1 MKHRL
6 TKKAFD
12 DIRHYPGRFLMYCAV
27 RRALRMTDQF
37 QADAKG
43 MMVLIVDKAWIW
55 QAKAAARL
63 LLTGGRSG
71 HVLEDDFRAAVT
83 ILDEGGTKRRHPA
96 GNEIIRP
103 EHQSF
108 ILASSRDVIP
118 VSLQLAADVIVE
130 IAPPNGRHVRA
141 ARRLGAV
148 DDIDPDI
155 AAWIAR
161 QPADVMI
168 GLTARNSLKG
178 LDASLLSQ
186 NAEQPERKPKLSDLP
201 GYRPARRWVSD
212 LKQDVADWDAGRI
225 TWPEVSKGILL
236 AGPPGTG
243 KTLFAT
249 ALANE
254 LEFDLVATSVAE
266 WQGSKNGYLGDTLA
280 AMSKSFADAASR
292 RGAVLFIDELDS
304 IGDRAKMRSD
314 HTYYEGNVVAR
325 FLELV
330 THLNEQPGT
339 VIVGATNYPHLID
352 PAILRSGRLEEH
364 IVLELPD
371 EEERAEIFSYHLGH
385 TLSADQL
392 RRVADQ
398 LRLATPADIDKYARE
413 AKRHARLRNAPVD
426 LTDVAAALPAKEPLP
441 EDVLHRIAVHE
452 SGHALLAIASGF
464 AETIHIRIETHMVAR
479 ATVQDGGRV
488 HYQMKDMALPTEKQ
502 LLARMR
508 TMLAGMAAEEVV
520 FGTRSIGSGGIQGSD
535 LDQATRLA
543 YRLVGSYG
551 LGKWLRFQVDANWVD
566 QSFQPTPELRVEAD
580 GILGREYRATKEL
593 LTKEKA
599 QLMRMAAELV
609 VDREIRI
616 GRH

>member
-6 TKKAFD
+6 TQKAFNE
-12 DIRHYPGRFLMYCAV
+12 IRKNPARFLMYCAV
-27 RRALRMTDQF
+27 RRALRMTVQF
-37 QADAKG
+37 QSDAKG
-43 MMVLIVDKAWIW
+43 IIILIVDKAWIW
-55 QAKAAARL
+55 HAKAAARL
-63 LLTGGRSG
+63 LLTGGNSG
-71 HVLEDDFRAAVT
+71 HVLEDDFRTAVT
-83 ILDEGGTKRRHPA
+83 IFEEGGAKRRALA
-96 GNEIIRP
+96 GVEIIRP

-108 ILASSRDVIP
+108 ILTSSREQLP
-118 VSLQLAADVIVE
+118 VSLRLAADVIVD
-130 IAPPNGRHVRA
+130 IAAPTARHVRA
-141 ARRLGAV
+141 ARRVGALEN
-148 DDIDPDI
+148 IDMEV

-161 QPADVMI
+161 QPAEIII
-168 GLTARNSLKG
+168 GLTARNCLKSM
-178 LDASLLSQ
+178 DASLLSQ
-186 NAEQPERKPKLSDLP
+186 HAEQPERRPKLSDLP

-225 TWPEVSKGILL
+225 TWAEVSKGILL

-339 VIVGATNYPHLID
+339 VIVGATNYAHLID

-385 TLSADQL
+385 TLSVEQL
-392 RRVADQ
+392 RPVADQ

-413 AKRHARLRNAPVD
+413 AKRHARSRGAAVD
-426 LTDVAAALPAKEPLP
+426 LIDVAAALPAKEPLP
-441 EDVLHRIAVHE
+441 EHVLHRIAVHE
-452 SGHALLAIASGF
+452 AGHALLAMASGF
-464 AETIHIRIETHMVAR
+464 AETINIRIETHMVAGT
-479 ATVQDGGRV
+479 TVQDGGRV
-488 HYQMKDMALPTEKQ
+488 HYQMKDMALPTDKQ

-508 TMLAGMAAEEVV
+508 TMLAGMAAEDVV
-520 FGTRSIGSGGIQGSD
+520 FGARSIGSGGVHGSD

-566 QSFQPTPELRVEAD
+566 QSFQPTPELRAEVD
-580 GILGREYRATKEL
+580 GILGREYRATREL

-609 VDREIRI
+609 VDREIRF
-616 GRH
+616 GRT